1 MKSIRSPAA
10 MQAHSLR
17 LRRKGSSIAFVPT
30 MGCLHAGHMALIAR
44 ARAMADVVV
53 VSIFV
58 NPLQFGPR
66 EDYARYPRP
75 VQRDS
80 AMCRAAGVDVLF
92 CPDAAG
98 MYAADHSVYVEE
110 TQVSRGLC
118 GASRPGHFRG
128 VTTVVAIL
136 FNIVQP
142 DIAVFGRKDAQQARV
157 IERMVRDLHMPLRV
171 VVAPTVREADGLA
184 MSSRNVYLSPEERRR
199 AADLHAALEEARG
212 MAARGERDAA
222 KVSQAVARRLA
233 RGSPPMA
240 VDYIAVVDYDSFEP
254 VGRLAEDAL
263 LAVAVRLGKTRLI
276 DNTIL
281 RTT

>member
-1 MKSIRSPAA
+1 MKKIHSPAA

-17 LRRKGSSIAFVPT
+17 LRRKGRSIAFVPT

-44 ARAMADVVV
+44 ARSMADVVV

-75 VQRDS
+75 LQRDA
-80 AMCRAAGVDVLF
+80 AMCRKAGVDVLF
-92 CPDAAG
+92 RPDAAG
-98 MYAADHSVYVEE
+98 MYAADHSVCVEE
-110 TQVSRGLC
+110 TKISAGLC

-128 VTTVVAIL
+128 VTTVVAML

-157 IERMVRDLHMPLRV
+157 IERMVRDLHMPLRI
-171 VVAPTVREADGLA
+171 VVAPTVREPDGLA
-184 MSSRNVYLSPEERRR
+184 MSSRNAYLSPEERRR
-199 AADLHAALEEARG
+199 AADLHAALK
-212 MAARGERDAA
+212 AAREMVAGGTRDAA
-222 KVSQAVARRLA
+222 RIRKAVARRLSG
-233 RGSPPMA
+233 GSPSMA
-240 VDYIAVVDYDSFEP
+240 VDYIAVVDYHSFQP
-254 VGRLAEDAL
+254 VGRLAGDAL

-276 DNTIL
+276 DNTRL